1 MTVLDGRYEV
11 FKQLSAGGFGIT
23 YLARDLRRPG
33 QPQCVVKQLRPQR
46 EFSPDEWHVARR
58 LFDQEAE
65 ILERLGR
72 HDQIPLLLAHFEE
85 NGNFF
90 IVQDFIQGQPLRDEL
105 QAVKRLPEKDVITLL
120 RQGLTVLSYVHQQGV
135 IHRDIKP
142 ENLIRRQDGVLCL
155 IDFGIVKEFSAQ
167 QLGHA
172 AQPQSQLIATTV
184 SIGTEGYTPREQ
196 AAGKP
201 LPASDVY
208 ALGMVA
214 LEALTGRYPIH
225 LDCDPNTGDVLWQQ
239 GVRVS
244 ESLAEVLNNM
254 VRYHY
259 SRRYATG
266 IDALNALQTAL
277 GEASPPQSTPEAKSR
292 KGLKGAWASFRAG
305 WEDAMKEEDAREEE
319 AKLRSS
325 NVARQRPV
333 QFEVVTVNETGNI
346 INRENREAQAYDES
360 LANGVMLSLVHI
372 PAGSFIMGSP
382 DSEAGRGDSEDPQ
395 RQVTVP
401 AFWMG
406 QYAVTQAQYQ
416 AVMGKNPSWFKGVNR
431 PVENVSWEQA
441 AKFCKRLSKQT
452 GLNYRLPSEAE
463 WEYACR
469 ADTVTPF
476 HFGPTLTTDVA
487 NYNGGL
493 TYGNGSKGEYRRETL
508 EVGHFPPNAFGLY
521 EMHGNVWEWC
531 ADIWHDNY
539 QGAPTDGQV
548 WILGGDRAY
557 HVLRGGSW
565 GGNPGNCRSGSRM
578 QENFGRNYFFGFRV
592 VCSGARQLCP

>member
-1 MTVLDGRYEV
+1 MTILDGRYEV

-23 YLARDLRRPG
+23 YLAKDLRRPG
-33 QPQCVVKQLRPQR
+33 QPQCVVKRLRPQR
-46 EFSPDEWHVARR
+46 DFSPEEWQVARR

-72 HDQIPLLLAHFEE
+72 HEQIPLLLAHFEE
-85 NGNFF
+85 KGNFF
-90 IVQDFIQGQPLRDEL
+90 IVQDFIQGQTLRDEL

-225 LDCDPNTGDVLWQQ
+225 LDCDPNTGDVLWRQ

-244 ESLAEVLNNM
+244 GPLAEVLTNM

-259 SRRYATG
+259 SRRYASGT
-266 IDALNALQTAL
+266 DALDALQTAL
-277 GEASPPQSTPEAKSR
+277 GEASPPKAAPEVKSR

-305 WEDAMKEEDAREEE
+305 WEDAMREEAAREEE
-319 AKLRSS
+319 AELQSP
-325 NVARQRPV
+325 NAARQRTV
-333 QFEVVTVNETGNI
+333 QFEVVTVNERGNI
-346 INRENREAQAYDES
+346 INRENSEAQTYDES
-360 LANGVMLSLVHI
+360 LAKGLVLPLVYI
-372 PAGSFIMGSP
+372 PAGSFNMGSP
-382 DSEAGRGDSEDPQ
+382 VSEAGRQGHEEPQ
-395 RQVTVP
+395 RQITVS

-406 QYAVTQAQYQ
+406 RYAVTQAQYK
-416 AVMGKNPSWFKGVNR
+416 AIMGENPSHFNQPNR
-431 PVENVSWEQA
+431 PVEQVSWHQA
-441 AKFCKRLSKQT
+441 AKFCKKLSKRT
-452 GLNYRLPSEAE
+452 GLHYRLPSEAE

-469 ADTVTPF
+469 AGTKTPF
-476 HFGPTLTTDVA
+476 HFGPTLTVELA
-487 NYNGGL
+487 NYNGEY
-493 TYGNGSKGEYRRETL
+493 TYGIGPWGEYRQETVK
-508 EVGHFPPNAFGLY
+508 VGQFFPNSFGLY
-521 EMHGNVWEWC
+521 DMHGNIREWC
-531 ADIWHDNY
+531 ADPWCDTY
-539 QGAPTDGQV
+539 QSPPTDKQDWAQAV
-548 WILGGDRAY
+548 EADRY
-557 HVLRGGSW
+557 VLRGGSW
-565 GGNPGNCRSGSRM
+565 NYIPGLCRSSYRDWGQPVLTS
-578 QENFGRNYFFGFRV
+578 NDVGFRV
-592 VCSGARQLCP
+592 VCDSPV